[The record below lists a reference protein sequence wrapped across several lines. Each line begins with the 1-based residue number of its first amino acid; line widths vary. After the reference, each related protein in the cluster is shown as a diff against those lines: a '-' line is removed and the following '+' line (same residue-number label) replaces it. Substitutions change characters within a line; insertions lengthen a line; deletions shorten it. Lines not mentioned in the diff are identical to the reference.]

1 MRSLRR
7 GLHILLFAIPLL
19 LIAGAAAAQTLT
31 ADINGD
37 GVWDR
42 IETRRAPGELIVRL
56 SSREPAQHL
65 EFSGSILGVV
75 VTDVD
80 RDGDSDLVLA
90 TAGKRH
96 VRMFVWT
103 NAGRGKFVS
112 RGHKARDSLACD
124 QLVHSHRRL
133 TSPGPAF
140 ADGDLCSDAP
150 GLLVLTSIGLRGR
163 PMVSE
168 PLDTPDEPLVARLR
182 YDRPSPRGP
191 PLALLFS

>member
-168 PLDTPDEPLVARLR
+168 PLDSPDEPLVARLR